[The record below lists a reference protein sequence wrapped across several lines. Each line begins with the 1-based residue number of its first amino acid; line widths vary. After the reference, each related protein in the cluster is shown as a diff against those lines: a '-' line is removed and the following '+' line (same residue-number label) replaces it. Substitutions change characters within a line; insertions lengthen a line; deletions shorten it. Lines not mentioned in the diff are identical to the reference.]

1 MLQNHIISLISIGVY
16 GQKNYS
22 MPKLRNNVFMMAT
35 AISWY
40 SSMGPA
46 YKKIKGFEHAHTI
59 SAKYA
64 PEAALVV
71 HYTMLRAHLSLCH
84 MLDNTILS

>member
-1 MLQNHIISLISIGVY
+1 
-16 GQKNYS
+16 
-22 MPKLRNNVFMMAT
+22 MMAT

-40 SSMGPA
+40 SSMGPV

-71 HYTMLRAHLSLCH
+71 HYTVLRAHMSLCL
-84 MLDNTILS
+84 MLDNATF

>member
-1 MLQNHIISLISIGVY
+1 MLQNQIRALKAICVY

-22 MPKLRNNVFMMAT
+22 MPNLRNNLFMMAT

-40 SSMGPA
+40 SSMGPV

-71 HYTMLRAHLSLCH
+71 HYTMLREQLSLCL
-84 MLDNTILS
+84 MLDNTILF